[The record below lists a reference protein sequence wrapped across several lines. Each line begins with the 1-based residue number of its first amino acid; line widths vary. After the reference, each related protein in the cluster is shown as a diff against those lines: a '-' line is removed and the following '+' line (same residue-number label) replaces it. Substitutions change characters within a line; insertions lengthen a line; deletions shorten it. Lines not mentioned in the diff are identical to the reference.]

1 MNTYLLAGA
10 DLIAV
15 LVLALAVY
23 FPRHRRGDLV
33 TAFIAVNVGVLAVTI
48 ALSSSAATVGL
59 GLGLFGVLSII
70 RLRSA
75 ELGQHEIAYYFA
87 SLALGLLG
95 GLGAGDPRLAVVLM
109 GLLVVVI
116 AVADS
121 GLLQRGA
128 RQQIVVLDSAITDEA
143 ALVERLELV
152 LDARVHRAVPVRV
165 DLVNDATTVDV
176 RYAPAP
182 RATIPV
188 PDPERGRA
196 VGLATRGSA
205 R

>member
-1 MNTYLLAGA
+1 MPDHLLALA
-10 DLIAV
+10 DVAAV

-23 FPRHRRGDLV
+23 YPRHRRGDLV
-33 TAFIAVNVGVLAVTI
+33 TAFIAVNVGVLAVTM

-95 GLGAGDPRLAVVLM
+95 GLGTADPRTAVGLMVLLVAVV
-109 GLLVVVI
+109 
-116 AVADS
+116 AAADS
-121 GLLQRGA
+121 RLLQRGA
-128 RQQIVVLDSAITDEA
+128 RQQVVVLDSAITDEA

-152 LDARVHRAVPVRV
+152 LDARVHRAVALRV
-165 DLVNDATTVDV
+165 DLVDDATTVDV
-176 RYAPAP
+176 RYSPSSRPAMP
-182 RATIPV
+182 AV
-188 PDPERGRA
+188 ERVDA
-196 VGLATRGSA
+196 LAA
-205 R
+205 H

>member
-1 MNTYLLAGA
+1 MTTYLLAGA
-10 DLIAV
+10 DLAAV

-33 TAFIAVNVGVLAVTI
+33 TAFVAVNVGVLAVTV
-48 ALSSSAATVGL
+48 ALSSSAATIGL

-75 ELGQHEIAYYFA
+75 ELGQHEIAYYFT

-95 GLGAGDPRLAVVLM
+95 GLGAGGPWLAIFLM
-109 GLLVVVI
+109 GLLVMAV

-143 ALVERLELV
+143 ALVERLELT
-152 LDARVHRAVPVRV
+152 LGARVHRAVPLRV
-165 DLVNDATTVDV
+165 DLVNDSTTVDV
-176 RYAPAP
+176 RYARASRPAMP
-182 RATIPV
+182 AS
-188 PDPERGRA
+188 ERGTADALLLR
-196 VGLATRGSA
+196 
-205 R
+205 

>member
-1 MNTYLLAGA
+1 MTTYLLAGA
-10 DLIAV
+10 DLVAV

-23 FPRHRRGDLV
+23 FPRHRRSDLV
-33 TAFIAVNVGVLAVTI
+33 TAFVAVNAGVLAVTV
-48 ALSSSAATVGL
+48 ALSPSAATIGL

-95 GLGAGDPRLAVVLM
+95 GLGAGDPRLAVSLM
-109 GLLVVVI
+109 GLLVAVV

-121 GLLQRGA
+121 GVLQRGA

-143 ALVERLELV
+143 ALHERLEVV
-152 LDARVHRAVPVRV
+152 LASRVHRVVPLRV
-165 DLVNDATTVDV
+165 DLVNDSTTVDV
-176 RYAPAP
+176 RYARASRPA
-182 RATIPV
+182 AV
-188 PDPERGRA
+188 AASERGTAGALTLR
-196 VGLATRGSA
+196 
-205 R
+205 

>member
-1 MNTYLLAGA
+1 MPTYLLALA
-10 DLIAV
+10 DVVAV

-33 TAFIAVNVGVLAVTI
+33 TAFIAINVGVLAVTI

-95 GLGAGDPRLAVVLM
+95 GLGAGDPQLALALM
-109 GLLVVVI
+109 AMLVVVV

-121 GLLQRGA
+121 ALLQRGA
-128 RQQIVVLDSAITDEA
+128 RQQVVVLDSAITDEA
-143 ALVERLELV
+143 ALVERLEVV
-152 LDARVHRAVPVRV
+152 LDARVHRAVALRV
-165 DLVNDATTVDV
+165 DLVNDSTTVDV
-176 RYAPAP
+176 RYAPSP
-182 RATIPV
+182 RPV
-188 PDPERGRA
+188 VSAVERSA
-196 VGLATRGSA
+196 ALATH
-205 R
+205 

>member
-10 DLIAV
+10 DLAAV

-33 TAFIAVNVGVLAVTI
+33 TAFIAVNIGVLAVTV
-48 ALSSSAATVGL
+48 ALSSSAATIGL

-95 GLGAGDPRLAVVLM
+95 GLGAGDPRLAVSLM
-109 GLLVVVI
+109 GLLVLVV

-121 GLLQRGA
+121 GPLQRGH
-128 RQQIVVLDSAITDEA
+128 RQQIVVLDSAIADEA

-152 LDARVHRAVPVRV
+152 LDALVHRAVPIRV
-165 DLVNDATTVDV
+165 DLVNDSTTVDV
-176 RYAPAP
+176 RYARVP
-182 RATIPV
+182 RESIGT
-188 PDPERGRA
+188 PERGTAGMVVAHGAGR
-196 VGLATRGSA
+196 
-205 R
+205 

>member
-1 MNTYLLAGA
+1 MPDHLLALA
-10 DLIAV
+10 DVAAV

-23 FPRHRRGDLV
+23 YPRHRRGDLV

-95 GLGAGDPRLAVVLM
+95 GLGTADPRTAIGLMVLLVAVV
-109 GLLVVVI
+109 
-116 AVADS
+116 AAADS
-121 GLLQRGA
+121 RLLQRGA
-128 RQQIVVLDSAITDEA
+128 RQQVVVLDSAITDEA

-152 LDARVHRAVPVRV
+152 LDARVHRAVPLRV
-165 DLVNDATTVDV
+165 DLVDDATTVDV
-176 RYAPAP
+176 RYSPSPRPAMP
-182 RATIPV
+182 AA
-188 PDPERGRA
+188 ERTGS
-196 VGLATRGSA
+196 LAA
-205 R
+205 H